1 MRWAALAWLVLVLA
15 AGGYLAA
22 RVLGGV
28 QLQSDFTA
36 LLPREDRDPVIL
48 QAKDKVLRM
57 LNARIVVLVGDADR
71 ARARAAGSDL
81 AAALRRSGLVASV
94 TYEIPS
100 DGVRRLGTALFPY
113 RFGLLAPRDRERLMQ
128 GRAQELVGRALAS
141 VYGPLGIA
149 DASLLRRDPFLL
161 LPAYLAQLPRPLP
174 RLGLDDGILS
184 VQDGAEHYVLVT
196 AQLDGEPFALT
207 FQNCFVAAFDQ
218 AVRHIESAT
227 PDVRVLRLGAVFYGQ
242 AGAAAATQETLE
254 ISIVSLVGTVILVLA
269 VFRALRPLWL
279 TILSIG
285 SGVVCAFA
293 VSLWVFGT
301 LHVAALLFGVSLV
314 GIALDY
320 CLQYLSARF
329 DADNETPARRL
340 RRVLPGIVLGIT
352 TTLIGYLALLLA
364 PFPGLRQVAVF
375 SAVGLVA
382 SFITVLLWL
391 PALDR
396 EEPLAHG
403 RRLLA
408 AADAL
413 WSFWEMPR
421 HRPTRWVLVGIVLAA
436 ALLGAS
442 RLTVTDDIRRFQAL
456 PEALKSQEAELRRL
470 AGVAAGSEFL
480 LVRAADE
487 ESALDTEETLIDRLD
502 RATGD
507 GALAGFQAIA
517 QVVPSAARQRENRAL
532 VHDRLIVPFLASYDE
547 RLGIVD
553 ADPPD
558 ANQPGVLTLAALPD
572 DAPLGF
578 LRGLDLG
585 QGPEGVL
592 HVVPLSGVA
601 KPDEIRRI
609 AQETPG
615 VRLVDPAGD
624 LSRLLGQYRRRAVLV
639 LAISAALMLPVV
651 FGRYGLRGGLRVS
664 LPPAVAVL
672 ASPPLVA
679 LVGVPFTF
687 FNAMALVLVL
697 SVAFDY
703 AVFCRESDRRHRP
716 ATMLGV
722 WLAMVTTVLSF
733 GLLGASRV
741 FAAEAFGMT
750 LLVGTLLAFFAAP
763 LASDAVGRAADTD
776 GRR

>member
-1 MRWAALAWLVLVLA
+1 M

-36 LLPREDRDPVIL
+36 LLPQEDRDPVIL

-396 EEPLAHG
+396 VEPLAHG

-487 ESALDTEETLIDRLD
+487 ESALDTEEMLIDRLD

-532 VHDRLIVPFLASYDE
+532 VHDRLIGPFLSELRRAAGNRRRRPARCEPAGTHDACRAPRRRAA
-547 RLGIVD
+547 RLPARAGPGAGSRRRVARGAARRRCEAGRDPSDRPGDAGRPPGGSRRRSLAAPRTVPAARRPGPGHFGGVD
-553 ADPPD
+553 AAGGLRP
-558 ANQPGVLTLAALPD
+558 LRAA
-572 DAPLGF
+572 
-578 LRGLDLG
+578 
-585 QGPEGVL
+585 
-592 HVVPLSGVA
+592 
-601 KPDEIRRI
+601 RRI
-609 AQETPG
+609 AGVAAAGGSGAGIAAAGCAGRGAVHLLQRHGAGPG
-615 VRLVDPAGD
+615 
-624 LSRLLGQYRRRAVLV
+624 AV
-639 LAISAALMLPVV
+639 
-651 FGRYGLRGGLRVS
+651 GGLRLCGV
-664 LPPAVAVL
+664 LPRERSGGTVRQPCS
-672 ASPPLVA
+672 ASGSP
-679 LVGVPFTF
+679 
-687 FNAMALVLVL
+687 
-697 SVAFDY
+697 
-703 AVFCRESDRRHRP
+703 
-716 ATMLGV
+716 
-722 WLAMVTTVLSF
+722 W
-733 GLLGASRV
+733 
-741 FAAEAFGMT
+741 
-750 LLVGTLLAFFAAP
+750 
-763 LASDAVGRAADTD
+763 
-776 GRR
+776 